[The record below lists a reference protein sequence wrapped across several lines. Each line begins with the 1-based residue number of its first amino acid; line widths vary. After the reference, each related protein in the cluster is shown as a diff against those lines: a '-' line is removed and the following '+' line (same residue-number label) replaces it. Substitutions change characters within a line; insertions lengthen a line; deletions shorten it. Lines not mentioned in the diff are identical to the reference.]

1 MIFLPYRPPLLGT
14 DRFCDRTCTNCIEII
29 FQNVICVENYQVCK
43 QPLTEA
49 RDAED
54 GHKEHQIL

>member
-29 FQNVICVENYQVCK
+29 SKILFVWKYYQVCK
-43 QPLTEA
+43 RPLTEA

-54 GHKEHQIL
+54 GRKEKKIL